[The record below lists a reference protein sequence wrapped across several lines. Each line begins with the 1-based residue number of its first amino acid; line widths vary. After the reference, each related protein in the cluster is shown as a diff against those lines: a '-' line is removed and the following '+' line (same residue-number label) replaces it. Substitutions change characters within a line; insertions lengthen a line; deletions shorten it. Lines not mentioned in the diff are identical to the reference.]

1 MARPPAPDPLPPLAA
16 LLSPE
21 GTLAV
26 HVTPRASSG
35 RVVLSEGRLRV
46 YVTEPPEDG
55 RATEAVRAALAR
67 AFGVAKGDIEL
78 LRGAASREKVFRVR
92 GV

>member
-16 LLSPE
+16 LLTPE

-26 HVTPRASSG
+26 HVTPRASAA
-35 RVVLSEGRLRV
+35 RVVLADGRLRV

-55 RATEAVRAALAR
+55 RATEAVRVALGR
-67 AFGVAKGDIEL
+67 AFGVAKGNLEL

-92 GV
+92 GA

>member
-1 MARPPAPDPLPPLAA
+1 LPPLAA
-16 LLSPE
+16 LLSAD
-21 GTLAV
+21 GTFAV

-35 RVVLSEGRLRV
+35 RVTLAEGRLRV

-67 AFGVAKGDIEL
+67 AFGVAKGDLEL
-78 LRGAASREKVFRVR
+78 VRGAASREKVFRLR
-92 GV
+92 GA

>member
-16 LLSPE
+16 LTSPE

-26 HVTPRASSG
+26 HVTPRASAA
-35 RVVLSEGRLRV
+35 RVVLAEGQLRV

-55 RATEAVRAALAR
+55 RATEAVRVAL
-67 AFGVAKGDIEL
+67 KGDLEL

-92 GV
+92 GA